1 MHREGPTAVFAPAP
15 PTVPRPDQQLH
26 PHPSPLDSGFN
37 HVEEEKVE
45 PRLLHCKG
53 KMHIVV
59 RQVPITYKSLNSGD
73 SFIYEDNECV
83 YIWHGKDA
91 GAMEK
96 AKAANIAQAMADEQ
110 GKKRDRAVFAED
122 HGHDKEW
129 WHAVGG
135 KVRRGRRRRRVVL
148 VLLHRVS
155 LSCMPSHAPPPSSP
169 AGKNYVRRG
178 GWQR

>member
-1 MHREGPTAVFAPAP
+1 
-15 PTVPRPDQQLH
+15 
-26 PHPSPLDSGFN
+26 
-37 HVEEEKVE
+37 VE

-59 RQVPITYKSLNSGD
+59 RQMPITFKSLNSGD
-73 SFIYEDNECV
+73 SFIYEDNERV

-110 GKKRDRAVFAED
+110 GRKRNRAVFEES

-129 WHAVGG
+129 WHVLGG
-135 KVRRGRRRRRVVL
+135 EVRQGWQRGCVVL
-148 VLLHRVS
+148 VAMWAQHFAGMPGVS
-155 LSCMPSHAPPPSSP
+155 HVPRHF
-169 AGKNYVRRG
+169 AGENHVRRG
-178 GWQR
+178 GWQRRGRPM